1 MFVPVKSNT
10 GAMLPWE
17 YLGAAEG
24 TYHAGQMLTVKDGKL
39 AALEAASTT
48 TPPYLC
54 MADVK
59 AADGQV
65 IPVTR
70 VGEDYIYETQLK
82 AQYAEAKAGVK
93 MQVDAD
99 GLTVSQGAG
108 NFELVAVDGTQQG
121 SRVCGRFTVPAAAAG
136 P

>member
-17 YLGAAEG
+17 YLGAAAD
-24 TYHAGQMLTVKDGKL
+24 TYQAGQMLTVTNGKL
-39 AALEAASTT
+39 AKLGAASTT

-54 MADVK
+54 MADVT

-70 VGEDYIYETQLK
+70 VEGAFLYETTLS
-82 AQYAEAKAGVK
+82 AVTAEAKPGAKV
-93 MQVDAD
+93 QVAED
-99 GLTVSQGAG
+99 GLTVVQGAG
-108 NFELVAVDGTQQG
+108 NFELVDVEGTQKG
-121 SRVCGRFTVPAAAAG
+121 DTVRGRFV
-136 P
+136 

>member
-17 YLGAAEG
+17 YLGAAAD
-24 TYHAGQMLTVKDGKL
+24 TYQAGQMLTVTNGKL
-39 AALEAASTT
+39 AKLGAASTT

-54 MADVK
+54 MADVT

-70 VGEDYIYETQLK
+70 VEGTFLYETTLSALTADAKPGAKVQV
-82 AQYAEAKAGVK
+82 AE
-93 MQVDAD
+93 D

-108 NFELVAVDGTQQG
+108 NFELVDVEGTQKG
-121 SRVCGRFTVPAAAAG
+121 DTVRGRFV
-136 P
+136 

>member
-17 YLGAAEG
+17 YLGAAAD
-24 TYHAGQMLTVKDGKL
+24 TYQAGQMLTVSEGKL
-39 AALEAASTT
+39 AKLGAASTT

-54 MADVK
+54 MADVT
-59 AADGQV
+59 ATEGQV

-70 VGEDYIYETQLK
+70 VEGAFLYETTLS
-82 AQYAEAKAGVK
+82 AITADAKPGAK
-93 MQVDAD
+93 MQVAED

-108 NFELVAVDGTQQG
+108 NFELVDVEGTQKG
-121 SRVCGRFTVPAAAAG
+121 DTVRGRFV
-136 P
+136 

>member
-17 YLGAAEG
+17 YLGAAAD
-24 TYHAGQMLTVKDGKL
+24 TYQAGQMLTVTEGKL
-39 AALEAASTT
+39 AKLGAASTT

-54 MADVK
+54 MADVT
-59 AADGQV
+59 ATDGQV

-70 VGEDYIYETQLK
+70 VEGAFLYETTLSAVTADAKPGAKVQV
-82 AQYAEAKAGVK
+82 AE
-93 MQVDAD
+93 D

-108 NFELVAVDGTQQG
+108 NFELVDVEGTQKG
-121 SRVCGRFTVPAAAAG
+121 DTVRGRFV
-136 P
+136 

>member
-1 MFVPVKSNT
+1 MFVPVKNST
-10 GAMLPWE
+10 GAMVPWE
-17 YLGAAEG
+17 YLPAAAG
-24 TYHAGQMLTVKDGKL
+24 TYQAGQMLTVKTGQVAAIGK
-39 AALEAASTT
+39 ASTT

-54 MADVK
+54 MADVT
-59 AADGQV
+59 ATDGQV

-70 VGEDYIYETQLK
+70 VDMDCIYETQLK
-82 AQYAEAKAGVK
+82 ALYADAKVGVK

-108 NFELVAVDGTQQG
+108 NFEVVAVDGTQQG

-136 P
+136 T

>member
-1 MFVPVKSNT
+1 MFVPIKRDN

-17 YLGAAEG
+17 YLGAAAG
-24 TYHAGQMLTVKDGKL
+24 TYRAGQMLTVSEGKL
-39 AALEAASTT
+39 TALSLASTE

-59 AADGQV
+59 AAEGQV

-70 VGEDYIYETQLK
+70 VEGDCIYETQLK
-82 AQYAEAKAGVK
+82 AAYEAAKAGAK

-99 GLTVSQGAG
+99 GLTASEGEG
-108 NFELVAVDGTQQG
+108 TFELVEVSGTKQG
-121 SRVCGRFTVPAAAAG
+121 DFVRGRFV
-136 P
+136 

>member
-1 MFVPVKSNT
+1 MFVPVKRST

-17 YLGAAEG
+17 YLGAAAG
-24 TYHAGQMLTVKDGKL
+24 TYHAGQMLTVSEGKL
-39 AALEAASTT
+39 AALSLASAE

-70 VGEDYIYETQLK
+70 VEEDCIYETQLK
-82 AQYAEAKAGVK
+82 AEYAAAKVGVK
-93 MQVDAD
+93 MQVEAD
-99 GLTVSQGAG
+99 GLTASEGAG
-108 NFELVAVDGTQQG
+108 TFQLVE
-121 SRVCGRFTVPAAAAG
+121 VCGTKEGDTVRGRFV
-136 P
+136 

>member
-17 YLGAAEG
+17 YLGAAAD
-24 TYHAGQMLTVKDGKL
+24 TYQAGQMLTVTGGKL
-39 AALEAASTT
+39 AKLSAASTT

-54 MADVK
+54 MADVT

-70 VGEDYIYETQLK
+70 VEGAFLYETTLSAVTADAK
-82 AQYAEAKAGVK
+82 PAQRYRWPRTASPWPRALATSSWWTWRALRREIGRA
-93 MQVDAD
+93 
-99 GLTVSQGAG
+99 SCR
-108 NFELVAVDGTQQG
+108 E
-121 SRVCGRFTVPAAAAG
+121 RV
-136 P
+136 